1 MNLLLDNDLLF
12 TILKLEGGVAMYY
25 ALDITRMPTCT
36 RFGRM
41 MQRNRW
47 NRQGTAQKNVNLL
60 VFIVS
65 GTAVFTISGIN
76 VPVAAG
82 DVLLIPADTPYTAD
96 TADMCDYY
104 FFHFD
109 GMLLPEQQLP
119 AYPVMERDFSFD
131 LPTIATRRITLM
143 QKTTLADDY
152 AKFYQCITACVDHH
166 ASGSFSG
173 RLALDMELGRGLL
186 LLSQILERQNYKA
199 AYPMVLN
206 QMLEYIR
213 KNLTQSLT
221 TSELC
226 QYCDISPSYGARLFK
241 KHLNTTMTQYITDEK
256 LSYACE
262 LMQNTGMNVSQIA
275 SFLGFCDV
283 FYFSKRFKEKYGKS
297 PTQMFLRQ

>member
-1 MNLLLDNDLLF
+1 MNLLLDNGLHF
-12 TILKLEGGVAMYY
+12 AILKSKGGKMMYY
-25 ALDITRMPTCT
+25 TLDMDPMPTCT

-47 NRQGTAQKNVNLL
+47 NRQGITQKSVNLL

-65 GTAVFTISGIN
+65 GAAVFTISGVN

-109 GMLLPEQQLP
+109 GGLVPVLQQP
-119 AYPVMERDFSFD
+119 VYPVMERDFSFD
-131 LPTIATRRITLM
+131 LPAVTERRVTLM

-186 LLSQILERQNYKA
+186 LLSQILERQSFNA
-199 AYPMVLN
+199 AYPMVLS

-213 KNLTQSLT
+213 KNLTQQLT

-241 KHLNTTMTQYITDEK
+241 KHLNTTMTQYITDQK

-262 LMQNTGMNVSQIA
+262 LMRNTGMNVSQIA

-297 PTQMFLRQ
+297 PTQMFSRN